1 MQIFGAIWILCS
13 TRTQLLVDDKRLPL
27 GILDT
32 SVVIDIGVIAID
44 ALPIQSTISA
54 LTLAE
59 LSAGLPAASDHA
71 TRAIRQRR
79 LQNIEALIEVLPFD
93 TSCARAYASI
103 FAAVQAMGRAPRGGH
118 AVDYMIAATALQHQL
133 PLFTRNP
140 RDFEGLT
147 ALIQVVA
154 V

>member
-1 MQIFGAIWILCS
+1 VAN
-13 TRTQLLVDDKRLPL
+13 KRLPF

-44 ALPIQSTISA
+44 ALPLQSTISA

-59 LSAGLPAASDHA
+59 LSAGLPAAPDHA

-103 FAAVQAMGRAPRGGH
+103 FAAVHAKGRAPRGSR
-118 AVDYMIAATALQHQL
+118 AVDYMIAATALQHRL
-133 PLFTRNP
+133 PLYTRNP
-140 RDFEGLT
+140 KDFEGLT
-147 ALIQVVA
+147 ELIRVVT